1 MIIIT
6 CKSCQTFHPV
16 CGTQGLEWGINIPL
30 APFLFLS
37 FCVFFLWLFIS
48 HLWFFFFFWIP
59 LFLVPAP
66 SNLFFHLHQVERAQ
80 RDFRWHIFN
89 GRYSSNVPHTFT
101 SDDKP
106 CYLQA
111 ALPLRCS
118 PLGSLRKRFG
128 LFKCQFSFFAHYR
141 KCASSSV
148 SREKSLVRSQ
158 CNLGW
163 QIKF

>member
-1 MIIIT
+1 MRHQYS
-6 CKSCQTFHPV
+6 SCPISLSF
-16 CGTQGLEWGINIPL
+16 
-30 APFLFLS
+30 FLF
-37 FCVFFLWLFIS
+37 FFLGGYLFPIS
-48 HLWFFFFFWIP
+48 LFSFFLIH
-59 LFLVPAP
+59 LFLMPAP

-80 RDFRWHIFN
+80 WDFRWHIFN

-106 CYLQA
+106 CYLHA

-148 SREKSLVRSQ
+148 SRGKVS
-158 CNLGW
+158 C
-163 QIKF
+163 KKPM

>member
-37 FCVFFLWLFIS
+37 FFLC
-48 HLWFFFFFWIP
+48 FFFFGY
-59 LFLVPAP
+59 LFPISDFFSFFLMPAP